1 MTGAYRGYGATQGL
15 FAVESIVSE
24 MAGILG
30 IDPVAIREKNMVRQG
45 QTMGAYYNEVAQ
57 ACTLDKC
64 MDHAKNFLI
73 GKTNQ
78 RYAS

>member
-1 MTGAYRGYGATQGL
+1 
-15 FAVESIVSE
+15 

-57 ACTLDKC
+57 ACTLDNWYKQ
-64 MDHAKNFLI
+64 HHKKI
-73 GKTNQ
+73 
-78 RYAS
+78 